1 MKYTLSV
8 HAGAMVYVMRSTCAV
23 HAGISGMQISTTD
36 AEDVRNNAAYQ
47 THFFQAQKGYGDR
60 CACPGSRAFIACRLL
75 NLGMMLKSSMV
86 THHFTA
92 KL

>member
-1 MKYTLSV
+1 MC
-8 HAGAMVYVMRSTCAV
+8 AAMLR
-23 HAGISGMQISTTD
+23 I
-36 AEDVRNNAAYQ
+36 R
-47 THFFQAQKGYGDR
+47 THFFQAQKGYDDQR
-60 CACPGSRAFIACRLL
+60 ACPGSRAFIACCLM